1 MISASY
7 CHNGIMLQAKV
18 ITVGS
23 ETACILPKEAVERLH
38 AKNGD
43 TLLVSESNGS
53 IVLTSADDEFGKK
66 MALAEDIMRRYDHTL
81 RELAK

>member
-1 MISASY
+1 MA
-7 CHNGIMLQAKV
+7 
-18 ITVGS
+18 
-23 ETACILPKEAVERLH
+23 
-38 AKNGD
+38 
-43 TLLVSESNGS
+43 